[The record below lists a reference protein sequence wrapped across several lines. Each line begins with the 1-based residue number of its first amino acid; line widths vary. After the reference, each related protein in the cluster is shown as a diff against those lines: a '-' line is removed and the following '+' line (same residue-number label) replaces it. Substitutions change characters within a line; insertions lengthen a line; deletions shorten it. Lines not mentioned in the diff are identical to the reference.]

1 MCRPDS
7 NVGTVGSSLWYN
19 ISKSKLKYQLMS
31 PRPRGCRRVRINPN
45 ITYFKP
51 QCVPMSVLEIVNLTV
66 EELEALRLRNI
77 KDLEQNKCAEM
88 MNTSQSTFQR
98 ILESAY
104 KKITD
109 ALVNG
114 KAIEIT
120 K

>member
-1 MCRPDS
+1 
-7 NVGTVGSSLWYN
+7 
-19 ISKSKLKYQLMS
+19 MS
-31 PRPRGCRRVRINPN
+31 PRPRGCRRVRISPD

-51 QCVPMSVLEIVNLTV
+51 QGVPMSVLEIVNLTT

-77 KDLEQNKCAEM
+77 KDLDQTKCAEM

-114 KAIEIT
+114 KAIEIV
-120 K
+120 KQ

>member
-1 MCRPDS
+1 
-7 NVGTVGSSLWYN
+7 
-19 ISKSKLKYQLMS
+19 MS

-51 QCVPMSVLEIVNLTV
+51 QGVPMSVLEIVNLTV

-77 KDLEQNKCAEM
+77 NNLDQTKCAVM

-98 ILESAY
+98 ILESVY
-104 KKITD
+104 KKISD

-120 K
+120 KK

>member
-1 MCRPDS
+1 MRISPD
-7 NVGTVGSSLWYN
+7 
-19 ISKSKLKYQLMS
+19 
-31 PRPRGCRRVRINPN
+31 

-51 QCVPMSVLEIVNLTV
+51 QGVPMSVLEIVNLTT

-77 KDLEQNKCAEM
+77 KDLDQTKCAEM

-114 KAIEIT
+114 KAIEIV
-120 K
+120 KQ